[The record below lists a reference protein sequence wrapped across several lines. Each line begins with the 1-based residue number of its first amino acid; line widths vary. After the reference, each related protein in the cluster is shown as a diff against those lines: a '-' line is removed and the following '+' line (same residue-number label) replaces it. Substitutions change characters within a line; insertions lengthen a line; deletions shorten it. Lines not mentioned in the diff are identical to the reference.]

1 MSGCKTNRLTSDKR
15 FLLRYRVAFP
25 LTNRAVGLKIIYI
38 LLALDRLVYYI
49 DPMNRNPE
57 HDTRE
62 HLLATGETLCL
73 ALGFTGM
80 GLSELLRKAEVPKG
94 SFYHYFRSKEAFG
107 VAMLERYYQRYN
119 QHFSEQLHAP
129 QGHHAERLLG
139 WYQNALSE
147 FLACGH
153 LTHCLGLKL
162 SAEVC
167 DLSEDM
173 RAALNSGSAR
183 VVAILTDS
191 LEQVRQENKVNFDGE
206 TSVLAQIVY
215 VLWLG
220 AGLQAK
226 LSRNPAPLENALAH
240 IKSILVVPVS

>member
-1 MSGCKTNRLTSDKR
+1 MSDCKLNKSFSQVSVDRLIR
-15 FLLRYRVAFP
+15 GVYP
-25 LTNRAVGLKIIYI
+25 LTNRAPGFKIIHP

-49 DPMNRNPE
+49 HLMNRHPE

-80 GLSELLRKAEVPKG
+80 GLSELLRTAEVPKG

-119 QHFSEQLHAP
+119 QHFSEQLNVP
-129 QGHHAERLLG
+129 QGHHAERLLD

-147 FLACGH
+147 FKACGH

-173 RAALNSGSAR
+173 RAALDKGAAKFM
-183 VVAILTDS
+183 VILTDT
-191 LEQVRQENKVNFDGE
+191 LEKVRQENRISFDGE
-206 TSVLAQIVY
+206 TAVLAQILY

-226 LSRNPAPLENALAH
+226 LSRNPAALENALAH
-240 IKSILVVPVS
+240 IKSILVVPVN